1 MVAFAGYCNTAALWT
16 SDRFLKRF
24 CDSSFYLYVILVGKL
39 VEDMLHDSL
48 SRIDG
53 GLIMK
58 SPVSNEK
65 ALETT
70 GVLALV
76 CLIAGIAL
84 QKTSLIY
91 AALFLLFTGL
101 FLRKISYR
109 IASIWLK
116 IAELI
121 GTFNTKIIL
130 AVIYFA
136 ILTPVA
142 FLYRSFH
149 GDFLCLLRK
158 KSDDKSYWR
167 SAERSF
173 DPHSF
178 EKQW

>member
-1 MVAFAGYCNTAALWT
+1 MTVYPG
-16 SDRFLKRF
+16 SM
-24 CDSSFYLYVILVGKL
+24 
-39 VEDMLHDSL
+39 E
-48 SRIDG
+48 
-53 GLIMK
+53 GLIIK
-58 SPVSNEK
+58 SHISNEK
-65 ALETT
+65 ALETA
-70 GVLALV
+70 GVLALA

-101 FLRKISYR
+101 FLRKISFR

-116 IAELI
+116 FAELI
-121 GTFNTKIIL
+121 GAFNTKIIL

-136 ILTPVA
+136 VLTPVA

-149 GDFLCLLRK
+149 GDFLCLRRK

-167 SAERSF
+167 SAERIF